1 MSKVSSGVNFL
12 LQTSGR
18 VLHLSK
24 FCIDNPAF
32 PTFFLGIPPFIMHF
46 FTSKADV
53 TDVKVYLKW
62 IGRKNQWCKWA
73 TIIPI
78 ALVFFKW
85 KLGYF
90 DSGFLT
96 GRPSSWSDI
105 AYDVASG
112 VCVSWAFYQG
122 AQENEKVSF
131 KRCGVENFG
140 NVKNLEEVPDEII
153 ALKGVK
159 QLDFSSNPSLSKV
172 TEKIGKLTE
181 LTHLDLSDCNISK
194 LPDSMRN
201 LTKLTH
207 LDLSG
212 NQSLTSVPE
221 WMYQLNQN
229 CVVNMRDTV
238 LSEDEI
244 QKVTTR
250 QSNGGYHGPRFMGV
264 WTIAECLEHINTFP
278 GDHGKVNASFD
289 FLSSGNEPNSSLK
302 LQLMLWLNR
311 ICARLDSNALSDA
324 RKATLLGHVVKALTG
339 AECHQPVLID
349 FLEKRSMSRKNPLP
363 TSPTLDSFKEKTDKD
378 YQDQL
383 LQISVMFLQ
392 DSIINPELPSF

>member
-32 PTFFLGIPPFIMHF
+32 PTFFLCVPSFIMHL

-62 IGRKNQWCKWA
+62 IGRKKQWCKWA

-90 DSGFLT
+90 DSGLLT

-131 KRCGVENFG
+131 KRCGVMNFG
-140 NVKNLEEVPDEII
+140 KVKNLEEVPDEII

-159 QLDFSSNPSLSKV
+159 QLDFSSNPSLFQV
-172 TEKIGKLTE
+172 TKKIGNLTE
-181 LTHLDLSDCNISK
+181 LTHLDLSDCNISE
-194 LPDSMRN
+194 LPDGMKN

-212 NQSLTSVPE
+212 NQSWTSVPE

-229 CVVNMRDTV
+229 CVVNMCDTG
-238 LSEDEI
+238 LSEEER
-244 QKVTTR
+244 QKVTAR
-250 QSNGGYHGPRFMGV
+250 QSIGTYQGPRFMGV
-264 WTIAECLEHINTFP
+264 WTIAECLEHFNTFP
-278 GDHGKVNASFD
+278 GNNMVAASFD
-289 FLSSGNEPNSSLK
+289 FLSSGNESNSPLK

-311 ICARLDSNALSDA
+311 ICARLDSNALSNA
-324 RKATLLGHVVKALTG
+324 RKAALLGHVVIALKG
-339 AECHQPVLID
+339 AQDHQPVLID
-349 FLEKRSMSRKNPLP
+349 FLEKRSLSRKNPLP
-363 TSPTLDSFKEKTDKD
+363 TSPRLAHFDKETDKD
-378 YQDQL
+378 YQAQF